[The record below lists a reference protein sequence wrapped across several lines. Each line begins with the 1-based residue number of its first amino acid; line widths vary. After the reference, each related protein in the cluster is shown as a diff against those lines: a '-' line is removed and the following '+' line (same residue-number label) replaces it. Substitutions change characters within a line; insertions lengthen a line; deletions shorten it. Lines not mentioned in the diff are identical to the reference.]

1 MLVRDCLVLVA
12 LAAASGLAASSCA
25 TPPGGSVTG
34 YLAGDPSEDIVGLST
49 TLRLTPASVVQGD
62 STSVRITLRN
72 TTERE
77 IRIGFPD
84 DRQIALLIHDESGE
98 VAYVDDR
105 TVAVPT
111 YLSLGTF
118 ERWDYEIPWD
128 GQARLEG
135 RRLPLRPGRYRVQ
148 AGVRRNGVLYVN
160 RSDPVDFEVL
170 PAR

>member
-1 MLVRDCLVLVA
+1 MTRSPLLPVA
-12 LAAASGLAASSCA
+12 LLAAACGLAASCA
-25 TPPGGSVTG
+25 TMPDGSTTG
-34 YLAGDPSEDIVGLST
+34 YLAGDPSEDIGGLET
-49 TLRLTPASVVQGD
+49 TLQLTPASVVRGD
-62 STSVRITLRN
+62 STSARITLRN

-84 DRQIALLIHDESGE
+84 DRQIALLIRDASGE

-118 ERWDYEIPWD
+118 ERWDYTIPWD
-128 GQARLEG
+128 AEARLAG
-135 RRLPLRPGRYRVQ
+135 RRLPLPPGKYRVQ
-148 AGVRRNGVLYVN
+148 MGVRRNGVLYVN